1 MYNLN
6 VGFMWVDS
14 RIVII
19 RVWLSIEDR
28 IEIVC
33 IEV

>member
-6 VGFMWVDS
+6 VGLMWVDS
-14 RIVII
+14 RIVIT
-19 RVWLSIEDR
+19 RAWPSIEDR

-33 IEV
+33 IEA